1 MQVCL
6 MIDFGSTYTKVA
18 AMDLESEALLG
29 RAQSPTTIET
39 DITDGLAKALE
50 NLAEACDFRPEDV
63 IRRYAC
69 SSAAGGLKIAAVG
82 LVPELT
88 LKAAQRAALGAGAK
102 ILCAYGY
109 EIDKEIVGE
118 IEAHRCDIVLL
129 CGGTDG
135 GNKNVIEHNAEML
148 ADSAIACP
156 ILVCGN
162 RAATHKAKDILET
175 GGKRVYTAK
184 NVLPAIDRVE
194 VEPAQA
200 LIRDIFIDHI
210 VKAKGLGKA
219 KSFVQRDII
228 PTPMA
233 SLWAAALLA
242 DGAGSEPGIG
252 SLLVVEVGGA
262 TTNIHSVEDIKGVTP
277 QTVVKGLPESRV
289 SRTVE
294 GDMGIRY
301 NARTIFEIAGA
312 GCLSECVHSL
322 DPAFP
327 AEAADPDAYTR
338 LVGEHVGH
346 VPQNEGEALLDI
358 ALAKTSVG
366 IATQRHA
373 GYLKPEF
380 TAIGEVFI
388 QYGKNL
394 LDVRNVI
401 GTGGVFKY
409 GKMPEAVLAS
419 AVFSE
424 DAPWSL
430 RPRTPNAWVDSEY
443 ILYAIGLLSQEYPEA
458 ALRIAKK
465 HLKPVDISGEA

>member
-1 MQVCL
+1 
-6 MIDFGSTYTKVA
+6 MIDFGSTYTKVT
-18 AMDLESEALLG
+18 AMDMESETLLG

-39 DITDGLAKALE
+39 DITIGLAGALE
-50 NLAEACDFRPEDV
+50 NLSAACSFRQEDV
-63 IRRYAC
+63 IGRYAC

-82 LVPELT
+82 LVPDLT

-118 IEAHRCDIVLL
+118 IEARRCDIVLL

-135 GNKNVIEHNAEML
+135 GNKTVIQHNAEML
-148 ADSAIACP
+148 AGSAIVCP

-162 RAATHKAKDILET
+162 RTATHSVKDILEA

-184 NVLPAIDRVE
+184 NVLPEIDRVE

-210 VKAKGLGKA
+210 VKAKGLDKA
-219 KSFVQRDII
+219 KDFVQKDII

-233 SLWAAALLA
+233 SLRAATLLA
-242 DGAGSEPGIG
+242 DGSGNEAGIG

-262 TTNIHSVEDIKGVTP
+262 TTNVHSVEDVKAVTP
-277 QTVVKGLPESRV
+277 QTLVKGLPESRV

-301 NARTIFEIAGA
+301 NARTIFEMAGGA
-312 GCLSECVHSL
+312 RLTECVRGL
-322 DPAFP
+322 EPVVP

-338 LVGEHVGH
+338 LVCAHVDH
-346 VPQNEGEALLDI
+346 VPQNEAEALMDI

-366 IATQRHA
+366 IATERHA
-373 GYLKPEF
+373 GYLKTEL
-380 TAIGEVFI
+380 TAVGEVSM

-394 LDVRNVI
+394 LGVQNVI

-419 AVFSE
+419 AVFSPE
-424 DAPWSL
+424 APWSL
-430 RPRTPNAWVDSEY
+430 RPRAPKAWVDSEY
-443 ILYAIGLLSQEYPEA
+443 ILYAIGLLSQEHSEA

-465 HLKPVDISGEA
+465 YLKPVDISP